1 MKKTHNLDQQKPFT
15 TEVMISHPDVI
26 KWPIT
31 CRGVIDTGATRTS
44 IDRGLVRT
52 LKLERAGKVSVR
64 NANGVQRRDL
74 VWLQIEVFDELII
87 LKASVTNRS
96 KLSCPILIGRDILQ
110 YNAYSEEEE

>member
-1 MKKTHNLDQQKPFT
+1 MKKTHNLDLQKPFT
-15 TEVMISHPDVI
+15 TEVMISHPDI
-26 KWPIT
+26 TKWPII

-52 LKLERAGKVSVR
+52 LKLERAGKVRVR

-96 KLSCPILIGRDILQ
+96 KLSCPMLIGRDILQ
-110 YNAYSEEEE
+110 YNAYTEEE